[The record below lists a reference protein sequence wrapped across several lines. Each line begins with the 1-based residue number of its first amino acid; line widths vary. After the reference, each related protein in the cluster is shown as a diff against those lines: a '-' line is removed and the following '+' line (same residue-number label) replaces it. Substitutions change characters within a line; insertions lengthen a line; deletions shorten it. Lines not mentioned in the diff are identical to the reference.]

1 MAGTTIAACLDS
13 HDAPGIG
20 SYFAGSRLE
29 IRPLTVL
36 CGKNGSGKSTWLK
49 VLNVLS
55 DSLRRQAAWL
65 RITDWESNNIQL
77 TNAFYHLAY
86 PDDHAPPIPR
96 PR

>member
-1 MAGTTIAACLDS
+1 MWPEQQSPLVLTAMTLR
-13 HDAPGIG
+13 GIG

-55 DSLRRQAAWL
+55 DSLRAGKL
-65 RITDWESNNIQL
+65 P
-77 TNAFYHLAY
+77 LAS
-86 PDDHAPPIPR
+86 R
-96 PR
+96 